1 MAQRHEAER
10 TCRAVVRGLLVVGAA
25 ALALSGCARAPEP
38 AVPPIPLSSSAPVAA
53 PTPRPDGGPGPA
65 FTPCRGDL
73 ECATVP
79 VPVDYANPT
88 GPTTPIAIA
97 RRPAANPAAKLGVL
111 LVNPGGPGGSGI
123 ELVQAGVLPR
133 EVTDRFDVIGF
144 DPRGVGDSTGLQCP
158 LGPETP
164 YLADPDPGD
173 PADEAATNDA
183 VDRYDAACGQRYRD
197 LLPHLGTRNV
207 ARDMDRIREALGE
220 ERINYLGFSYGT
232 SIGQTYAQLFP
243 TRLRA
248 IVLDGVVDVTKPGLD
263 SAQAESFENSLR
275 QFDAACRPTRRARC
289 GPTRS
294 APSTGCAPAS
304 PPPRCPSPARAR
316 SRRGCSRSA
325 SSTRSTARTAGPSSP
340 RPSPRPTGATALPMR
355 SLATAYFRGSN
366 SDTYNAVTCLDN
378 AWPTEDEQV
387 LAAARVTES
396 RAPHFSGNVL
406 VSGLTC
412 SDWPAPQQPLT
423 PLENYAGAAD
433 ADRRDDER
441 PGHAVPEQRRALP
454 ARARLGVADLPR
466 RGPHR
471 LHQRRPVRRRHRQP
485 LPPRR
490 RPAPAEHDLLRGARS
505 AADRRWH
512 PVSVTPRTRSA
523 GGRSL

>member
-1 MAQRHEAER
+1 MAQRHETER
-10 TCRAVVRGLLVVGAA
+10 SCRAVVRGLLVVGAA

-275 QFDAACRPTRRARC
+275 QFDAACRTDPTCPVRADPIGTLDRVRARVTAAPLPVA
-289 GPTRS
+289 GTSPLS
-294 APSTGCAPAS
+294 AGLL
-304 PPPRCPSPARAR
+304 
-316 SRRGCSRSA
+316 RSA
-325 SSTRSTARTAGPSSP
+325 SSTALQPGQLAAARPGPRRG
-340 RPSPRPTGATALPMR
+340 RPGRRRPMR

-378 AWPTEDEQV
+378 AWPTEDQ
-387 LAAARVTES
+387 R
-396 RAPHFSGNVL
+396 
-406 VSGLTC
+406 C
-412 SDWPAPQQPLT
+412 S
-423 PLENYAGAAD
+423 
-433 ADRRDDER
+433 
-441 PGHAVPEQRRALP
+441 
-454 ARARLGVADLPR
+454 
-466 RGPHR
+466 
-471 LHQRRPVRRRHRQP
+471 
-485 LPPRR
+485 R
-490 RPAPAEHDLLRGARS
+490 RPASPSPARRTSPATCSS
-505 AADRRWH
+505 AA
-512 PVSVTPRTRSA
+512 
-523 GGRSL
+523 

>member
-25 ALALSGCARAPEP
+25 ALALAGCTRAPEP
-38 AVPPIPLSSSAPVAA
+38 AVPPIPLSSSAPVAV
-53 PTPRPDGGPGPA
+53 PSPRPDGGPGPT

-73 ECATVP
+73 ECATVA
-79 VPVDYANPT
+79 VPLDYANPA

-97 RRPAANPAAKLGVL
+97 RRPAANPADTRGVL

-173 PADEAATNDA
+173 PADEAATNAA
-183 VDRYDAACGQRYRD
+183 VDRYDAACGQRYGD

-275 QFDAACRPTRRARC
+275 QFDAACRADPTCPVRADPIGTLDRVRARV
-289 GPTRS
+289 S
-294 APSTGCAPAS
+294 AAPLPVAGTS
-304 PPPRCPSPARAR
+304 PLSAGLLEIGVVYPLYSQESWPQLAQALAAAD
-316 SRRGCSRSA
+316 RGD
-325 SSTRSTARTAGPSSP
+325 G
-340 RPSPRPTGATALPMR
+340 GPMR

-412 SDWPAPQQPLT
+412 ADWPAPQQPLT
-423 PLENYAGAAD
+423 PLENYAGPPMLIIGTTNDPATPYQNSVALSQRLPGS
-433 ADRRDDER
+433 ALLTYRGEGHTVYTNGVPCVDDTVNR
-441 PGHAVPEQRRALP
+441 YL
-454 ARARLGVADLPR
+454 LDGV
-466 RGPHR
+466 
-471 LHQRRPVRRRHRQP
+471 
-485 LPPRR
+485 LPP
-490 RPAPAEHDLLRGARS
+490 PN
-505 AADRRWH
+505 
-512 PVSVTPRTRSA
+512 TTC
-523 GGRSL
+523 

>member
-173 PADEAATNDA
+173 PADEAATNDS

-220 ERINYLGFSYGT
+220 DRINYLGFSYGT

-248 IVLDGVVDVTKPGLD
+248 MVLDGVVDVTKPGLD

-275 QFDAACRPTRRARC
+275 QFDAACRTDPTCPVRADPIGTLDRVRARVTAAPLPVA
-289 GPTRS
+289 GTSPLS
-294 APSTGCAPAS
+294 AGLLEIGVVYPLYSQDSWPQLAQAL
-304 PPPRCPSPARAR
+304 AAAD
-316 SRRGCSRSA
+316 RGD
-325 SSTRSTARTAGPSSP
+325 
-340 RPSPRPTGATALPMR
+340 GAPMR

-423 PLENYAGAAD
+423 PLENYAGPPMLIVGTTNDPATPYQNSVALSQRVPGS
-433 ADRRDDER
+433 ALLTYRGEGHTVYTNGVPCVDDTVNR
-441 PGHAVPEQRRALP
+441 YL
-454 ARARLGVADLPR
+454 LDGV
-466 RGPHR
+466 
-471 LHQRRPVRRRHRQP
+471 
-485 LPPRR
+485 LPP
-490 RPAPAEHDLLRGARS
+490 PN
-505 AADRRWH
+505 
-512 PVSVTPRTRSA
+512 TTCQ
-523 GGRSL
+523 